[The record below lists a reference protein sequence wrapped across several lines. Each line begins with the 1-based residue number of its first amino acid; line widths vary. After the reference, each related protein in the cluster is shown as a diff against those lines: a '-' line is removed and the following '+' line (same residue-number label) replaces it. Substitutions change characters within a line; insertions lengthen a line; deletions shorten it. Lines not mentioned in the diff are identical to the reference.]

1 MRRDTSPDRSRG
13 LDIAI
18 IGMAGRFPGV
28 RNVDE
33 FWRNL
38 RDGVESIHL
47 FSDAELVAL
56 GVSPELIRNPRY
68 VKAAAILEDFECFD
82 AALFGISPAEAEIM
96 DPQHRVFLECVW
108 EALETAGY
116 DAEQYDGLI
125 GLFGGA
131 RLNGY
136 IANIYGAA
144 RGVTDLQIL
153 LSNDKDHLTTRVSY
167 KLGLEGPSMAVQSA
181 CSTSLVAVHLACQ
194 SLLSGESDLAL
205 AGGVAVKVPQRA
217 GYLHTPGEIFS
228 PDGHTRTFDGRGQGT
243 LFGSGVGIVV
253 LKRLAEA
260 KEDGDHIRA
269 VIRGSAVNNDGA
281 QRLGYAAPR
290 PDGQAKVIAAA
301 LGVSG
306 VEPTTIT
313 YVEAHGTATPLGDP
327 IEIAALRQAFAG
339 VRPGSCAVGSV
350 KTNVGHLETA
360 AGVAGLIKTVLA
372 LEHGQIPPSLHF
384 EQPNPAIDFASS
396 PFYVNARLAEW
407 KTDGGPRRAGVSSF
421 GMGGTNAHLVLEE
434 APAAVVAGPSRP
446 WHLLLLSA
454 RTAAALERMTT
465 NLAEHLERHPELDL
479 ADVAHT
485 LHLGRRALSH
495 RRILVSR
502 DVGDAA
508 AALRQLDPKRVASGV
523 EESRDRPVSFL
534 FPGQGA
540 QHVGMARTLYAHEA
554 VFRREVDRCASL
566 LEPYLRLDLR
576 TLLDPPADRRA
587 AVEERLA
594 RTEMVQPVLF
604 TVELALARLW
614 MSWGVRPE
622 SLIGHSIGEYVAAC
636 LAGTFRL
643 EDALALV
650 ALRGRLMQRLPP
662 GAMLSVPLD
671 EREFGELMDSD
682 LSLAAVNAP
691 CLCVISGPLES
702 IDRLHGR
709 LRTKGLECRRLRTSH
724 AFHSAMME
732 PILEQFAAEV
742 ARLPLSPPRIPFL
755 SNLTGDWITAAD
767 ATDPLYWV
775 RHLRQTVRFSDGLAR
790 LLAEPER
797 VLLEVGPGRS
807 LSSLARR
814 QPGWPAGGVALASL
828 PNPDEPQSDLAFLL
842 GTLGR
847 LWLSGLQIDGKG
859 LYAGQ
864 RRRRVLLPSY
874 PFERQR
880 YWIEGRPVAA
890 AAQPAP
896 PPGRTADLT
905 DWFYL
910 PVWKQSLPP
919 VPPPR
924 GGTERGSRW
933 LIFGDH
939 RGLGAAIAARLRQE
953 GHQVITVTTGEGFR
967 HLADDSCA
975 LAPGCRAHYDAL
987 LKEYGVPEEI
997 LHLWSVTGHGSAEE
1011 PTDLRARGL
1020 YSLLFLA
1027 QALGERDVR
1036 RPLRLRIVTDGL
1048 WAVGSEEVPCA
1059 EKATLLGPVRGIPQE
1074 YPHISCRAIDVVLPR
1089 PDAPLEPLV
1098 ARLFAELAAD
1108 LQGIS
1113 VAYRGPQRWL
1123 RTFEA
1128 VRLEE
1133 RTDLAGKLRPGGV
1146 YLITGG
1152 LGGIGLTLAERLARD
1167 VQARLVLTSRTGLPA
1182 REEWSA
1188 WLRERGEGDAM
1199 SRKIRRIEAI
1209 ERVGGEVLALAADA
1223 ADEDQMRAAVQQAR
1237 ERFGRIH
1244 GAIHSAGVPGGGL
1257 IQLKTPEA
1265 VEAVLASKVRGAR
1278 ILAALLE
1285 EEPVDFLV
1293 LLSSAISLTGGVG
1306 QVDYCAAN
1314 AFLDAFAHERNARGH
1329 LTLAINWDVWRDLG
1343 MAAAALAAP
1352 AARSVRGRPQD
1363 NGAGVA
1369 PVHPLLGHR
1378 VGGGE
1383 DEDIYLAELS
1393 PAGHWLLAEHR
1404 LLGEP
1409 VLPGVAFLEIAWAAL
1424 RQRATGAAAWIRDLV
1439 LLEPL
1444 HVPEG
1449 GTRHV
1454 KTVLR
1459 RTEEGFSLTVRSR
1472 PAPGDDGAGG
1482 WQEHAACA
1490 LGVLED
1496 GPAHHD
1502 LEDLL
1507 ACRPPVGEASGGS
1520 ALPPEGPVS
1529 WGPRWQ
1535 EIRTSYLGDG
1545 LALLEL
1551 RDAGVL
1557 DGAGFALYP
1566 PLLDL
1571 ATACGPLLLGD
1582 GPYLPFGYKRLRLVQ
1597 RLPARIYVRFRP
1609 RERAPAQGET
1619 VEFDFTLLDETGRE
1633 LVTIEELTLR
1643 RLRPAARPW
1652 VDSAGRARSVPA
1664 GDGAMDL
1671 LAQSIAPEE
1680 GAEAFSRALAQLTV
1694 PQIVISAR
1702 TANIVL
1708 DHLARGTAP
1717 APPSASRESTP
1728 LPAQHRRPP
1737 LQTPYVAPRNEIER
1751 TITELWQ
1758 QALGFE
1764 TIGVH
1769 DDFFDLG
1776 GDSILSLR
1784 LLIRLRETFE
1794 LELPLNSLFE
1804 KPTVAEL
1811 AALVLRSFS
1820 EGLGTEDLNQTLAEL
1835 EWLSDE
1841 EVRALVETDR
1851 EEHLDV

>member
-1 MRRDTSPDRSRG
+1 MRQGGSDRGRG

-18 IGMAGRFPGV
+18 IGVAGRFPGI

-33 FWRNL
+33 LWRNL

-47 FSDAELVAL
+47 FSDAELAAL
-56 GVSPELIRNPRY
+56 GVSPELISNPRY
-68 VKAAAILEDFECFD
+68 VKAAALLEGFEYFD

-116 DAEQYDGLI
+116 DAEQYSGLI
-125 GLFGGA
+125 GLFAGA

-136 IANIYGAA
+136 IANVYAAA
-144 RGVTDLQIL
+144 RGATDLQIL

-167 KLGLEGPSMAVQSA
+167 KLGLEGPSVAVQSA

-217 GYLHTPGEIFS
+217 GYLHTSGEIFS
-228 PDGHTRTFDGRGQGT
+228 PDGHTRTFDSQGQGT

-260 KEDGDHIRA
+260 LEDGDHVRA

-301 LGVSG
+301 LEVSG
-306 VEPTTIT
+306 VEPATIT

-339 VRPGSCAVGSV
+339 ARPGSCAIGSV

-360 AGVAGLIKTVLA
+360 AGVVGLIKTVLA
-372 LEHGQIPPSLHF
+372 LEHRQIPPSLHF
-384 EQPNPAIDFASS
+384 ERPNPAIDFAAS
-396 PFYVNARLAEW
+396 PFYVNTRLAEW
-407 KTDGGPRRAGVSSF
+407 KTDGVPRRAGVSSF

-434 APAAVVAGPSRP
+434 APAATVVAGPSRP
-446 WHLLLLSA
+446 WQLLLLSA
-454 RTAAALERMTT
+454 RTATALERMTT
-465 NLAEHLERHPELDL
+465 NLAEHLERNPDLDL
-479 ADVAHT
+479 ADVAYT

-495 RRILVSR
+495 RRILVSS

-508 AALRQLDPKRVASGV
+508 AALHRLDPKRVASGI

-540 QHVGMARTLYAHEA
+540 QHVGMARTLYAHET
-554 VFRREVDRCASL
+554 VFRREVDRCAGF
-566 LEPYLRLDLR
+566 LEPHLGLDLR
-576 TLLDPPADRRA
+576 TLLAPPAERRA
-587 AVEERLA
+587 AAEEQLA
-594 RTEMVQPVLF
+594 HTAVVQPVLF
-604 TVELALARLW
+604 TVEFALARLW
-614 MSWGVRPE
+614 ISWGVRPE
-622 SLIGHSIGEYVAAC
+622 SLLGHSIGEYVAAC
-636 LAGTFRL
+636 LAGTFQL

-650 ALRGRLMQRLPP
+650 ALRGRLMQELPP
-662 GAMLSVPLD
+662 GAMLSVPLG
-671 EREFGELMDSD
+671 EREVGELLGSD

-691 CLCVISGPLES
+691 SLSVVSGPQES
-702 IDRLHGR
+702 IDRLHDR
-709 LRTKGLECRRLRTSH
+709 LRTEGLDCRRLRTSH

-732 PILEQFAAEV
+732 PMLEELAAAV

-790 LLAEPER
+790 LLAEPDR

-814 QPGWPAGGVALASL
+814 QPQWPAGGLALASL
-828 PNPDEPQSDLAFLL
+828 PDPDEPQSDLAFLL
-842 GTLGR
+842 GALGR
-847 LWLSGLQIDGKG
+847 LWLAGLRIDGKG
-859 LYAGQ
+859 FYAGQ
-864 RRRRVLLPSY
+864 RRRRVLLPAY

-880 YWIEGRPVAA
+880 YWIDGRPVVAT
-890 AAQPAP
+890 AQPAP
-896 PPGRTADLT
+896 SGRTADLA
-905 DWFYL
+905 DWFFL

-924 GGTERGSRW
+924 SGTGQSSRW
-933 LIFGDH
+933 LVFGD
-939 RGLGAAIAARLRQE
+939 RQGLGAAIADRLRQE
-953 GHQVITVTTGEGFR
+953 GHRVITASMGEGFQR
-967 HLADDSCA
+967 LTDDSCT
-975 LAPGCRAHYDAL
+975 LAPGCREDYDAL
-987 LKEYGVPEEI
+987 LREYGVPDGI
-997 LHLWSVTGHGSAEE
+997 LHLWSVTGDGAVEE
-1011 PTDLRARGL
+1011 PADLRARSF

-1027 QALGERDVR
+1027 QALGERDVQQL
-1036 RPLRLRIVTDGL
+1036 LRLRIVTNGL
-1048 WAVGSEEVPCA
+1048 WAIGADEIPCA

-1074 YPHISCRAIDVVLPR
+1074 YPHISCRAIDVALPR
-1089 PDAPLEPLV
+1089 PDVPLEPV
-1098 ARLFAELAAD
+1098 ATRLLAELAVD
-1108 LQGIS
+1108 PPDMS
-1113 VAYRGPQRWL
+1113 VAYRGAQRWL

-1133 RTDLAGKLRPGGV
+1133 RTDLTGRLCSGGV

-1167 VQARLVLTSRTGLPA
+1167 VRARLALISRTGLPA

-1188 WLRERGEGDAM
+1188 WLREWGEGDAT
-1199 SRKIRRIEAI
+1199 SRKIRRLEAI
-1209 ERVGGEVLALAADA
+1209 ERMGGEVLVLSADA
-1223 ADEDQMRAAVQQAR
+1223 ADEAQMRTAVRQAR

-1244 GAIHSAGVPGGGL
+1244 GAIHAAGVPGGGL
-1257 IQLKTPEA
+1257 IQLKTPAA
-1265 VEAVLASKVRGAR
+1265 VEAVLAPKVRGAR

-1285 EEPVDFLV
+1285 EEEPLDFLV

-1314 AFLDAFAHERNARGH
+1314 AFLDAFSQERNARGH
-1329 LTLAINWDVWRDLG
+1329 FTLAINWDVWRDLG
-1343 MAAAALAAP
+1343 MAVAAAAAP
-1352 AARSVRGRPQD
+1352 ARRAGARPEQI
-1363 NGAGVA
+1363 GAGAA
-1369 PVHPLLGHR
+1369 PAHPLLGRR

-1383 DEDIYLAELS
+1383 DEDVYLTELS

-1404 LLGEP
+1404 IWGEP
-1409 VLPGVAFLEIAWAAL
+1409 VLPGAVFVEIAWAAL
-1424 RQRATGAAAWIRDLV
+1424 RQRATGAMAWIRDLV

-1444 HVPEG
+1444 HVPEDG
-1449 GTRHV
+1449 LRQV
-1454 KTVLR
+1454 QTVLR
-1459 RTEEGFSLTVRSR
+1459 RTEEGFSLSVRSR
-1472 PAPGDDGAGG
+1472 PAPGDDGTGA
-1482 WQEHAACA
+1482 WREHAACV

-1496 GPAHHD
+1496 GSADVD

-1507 ACRPPVGEASGGS
+1507 AGRPPVGEASGGI
-1520 ALPPEGPVS
+1520 ALPTAGPVS
-1529 WGPRWQ
+1529 WGPHWQ
-1535 EIRTSYLGDG
+1535 EIRVSYLGDG
-1545 LALLEL
+1545 LAHLEL
-1551 RDAGVL
+1551 QDAGTL
-1557 DGAGFALYP
+1557 DGAGLALYP

-1571 ATACGPLLLGD
+1571 ATACGPLLLDD
-1582 GPYLPFGYKRLRLVQ
+1582 GPYLPFGYQRLRLVK
-1597 RLPARIYVRFRP
+1597 RLPARVFVRFRQ
-1609 RERAPAQGET
+1609 RDSAPVQGDM
-1619 VEFDFTLLDETGRE
+1619 VELDLTLLDEAGRE
-1633 LVTIEELTLR
+1633 LVTIEALALR
-1643 RLRPAARPW
+1643 RLSRAALRG
-1652 VDSAGRARSVPA
+1652 VESAGRSRSVPP
-1664 GDGAMDL
+1664 GDAAADL
-1671 LAQSIAPEE
+1671 LAEGIAPEE
-1680 GAEAFSRALAQLTV
+1680 GAEAFSRALAQLAV

-1702 TANIVL
+1702 PASIVL

-1717 APPSASRESTP
+1717 APPATPREGLP
-1728 LPAQHRRPP
+1728 LPAHQRPALP
-1737 LQTPYVAPRNEIER
+1737 TPYVAPRNEIER
-1751 TITELWQ
+1751 AVTELWQ
-1758 QALGFE
+1758 QALGFA

-1794 LELPLNSLFE
+1794 LELPLNTLFE
-1804 KPTVAEL
+1804 RPTVAEL
-1811 AALVLRSFS
+1811 AELVLQSFS
-1820 EGLGTEDLNQTLAEL
+1820 DGLGTEDLSQTLAEL

-1841 EVRALVETDR
+1841 EVRTLMETDR
-1851 EEHLDV
+1851 EERLDV